1 MTSKGLLWRFSP
13 LFLVPM
19 HLAEV
24 PWPPRLPCAKAARAI
39 GPVLV
44 PRPRPIPSAWV
55 APRPEP
61 TMILATVVRVFC
73 CACVINPVLHSGQIP
88 ADTRQGSTIKSVV
101 PNDEKRHIRHLF
113 HAEIFILYFI
123 NSSLPTDPIHFNP
136 KPACPARD
144 AIRQ

>member
-1 MTSKGLLWRFSP
+1 
-13 LFLVPM
+13 
-19 HLAEV
+19 
-24 PWPPRLPCAKAARAI
+24 
-39 GPVLV
+39 
-44 PRPRPIPSAWV
+44 
-55 APRPEP
+55 
-61 TMILATVVRVFC
+61 MILATVVRVFC

-113 HAEIFILYFI
+113 HAENFIFYFI